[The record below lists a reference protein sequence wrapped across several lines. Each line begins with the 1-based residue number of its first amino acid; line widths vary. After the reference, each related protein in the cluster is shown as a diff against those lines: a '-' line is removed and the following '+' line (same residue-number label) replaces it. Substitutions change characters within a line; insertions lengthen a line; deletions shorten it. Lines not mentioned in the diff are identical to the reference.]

1 MQMSYKLFVLTHN
14 AYAARNKTPVF
25 FLVMCGLYPIYEKNI
40 VVWRGNDTI
49 HGLWTSDLVKNDVIY
64 KSASRSP
71 AINLANTKHLYNIFT
86 TLDQR
91 RIRCADVVQ
100 MLYKCFVFAGEM
112 VIPSKHKMLAQCW
125 GNVWP
130 AWSSSSSFMLS

>member
-1 MQMSYKLFVLTHN
+1 MRTLRETKHL
-14 AYAARNKTPVF
+14 F
-25 FLVMCGLYPIYEKNI
+25 FLVMCGLYLMCEKNI
-40 VVWRGNDTI
+40 VVWRGNDTVHVI
-49 HGLWTSDLVKNDVIY
+49 WTSDLVKNDVIY

-71 AINLANTKHLYNIFT
+71 AINLANTKHLYNIFS

-112 VIPSKHKMLAQCW
+112 VIPSKHEMLAQCW
-125 GNVWP
+125 GNGWP
-130 AWSSSSSFMLS
+130 AWSLSSSFMLS